1 MSSRSLAAARAKRAG
16 ENAPPVSGNRPG
28 TSIGSHAAFVPQQP
42 PNVRVSRQPQMQSQ
56 YNQQPLPQYNQ
67 QSQMQPVQ
75 AQGTLP
81 FSKLSISDA
90 IGLITLRLGRIE
102 QWVIESENESD
113 NANENSEDKNQQ
125 NRLSENFNSIDS
137 SILTSIV
144 NRLESIEKKENGT
157 INNENITNLSD
168 NFNKLSEDVNKLS
181 QQITKSDNEISK
193 YNLILNKHTEQL
205 FKFERELIETKDI
218 LKTFMMKYDIF
229 TQETNDKFADY
240 ECAISDLE
248 KNIQPSEDIINESI
262 TENKSSDIE
271 DNDNNDDDNN
281 NNNNNFIM
289 SVDLKKI
296 IKQELSEKI

>member
-42 PNVRVSRQPQMQSQ
+42 LNVRVSRQPQMQ
-56 YNQQPLPQYNQ
+56 PQYNQ
-67 QSQMQPVQ
+67 QSQMQPQ
-75 AQGTLP
+75 QQPGTLP

-102 QWVIESENESD
+102 QWVIENENDSD
-113 NANENSEDKNQQ
+113 NANDEGKNQQ

-157 INNENITNLSD
+157 INNENITNL
-168 NFNKLSEDVNKLS
+168 LEDVNKLS

-248 KNIQPSEDIINESI
+248 KNIQPSGDIINESI
-262 TENKSSDIE
+262 TENKPFDIE
-271 DNDNNDDDNN
+271 DNDHENND
-281 NNNNNFIM
+281 NFII

>member
-42 PNVRVSRQPQMQSQ
+42 LNVRVSRQPQMQ
-56 YNQQPLPQYNQ
+56 PQYNQ
-67 QSQMQPVQ
+67 QVQQQPQ
-75 AQGTLP
+75 QQPGTLP

-102 QWVIESENESD
+102 QWVIENENDSD
-113 NANENSEDKNQQ
+113 NNEDKNQQ

-157 INNENITNLSD
+157 INNENITNL
-168 NFNKLSEDVNKLS
+168 LEDVNKLS